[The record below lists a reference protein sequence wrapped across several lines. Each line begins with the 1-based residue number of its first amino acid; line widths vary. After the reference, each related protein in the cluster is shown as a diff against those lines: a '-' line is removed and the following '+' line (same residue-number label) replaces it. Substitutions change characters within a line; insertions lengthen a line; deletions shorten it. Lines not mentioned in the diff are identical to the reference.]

1 MDRYD
6 SSIIKWIDLGLAIGK
21 HTDQLLGERPGP
33 APEAKELVNNGIL
46 MIRMGMNEFYPP
58 PSKAKH
64 IGAYQTQQL
73 EGTNGMK
80 RQQIGRWHRRQNK
93 FGKVWEQTKIT
104 IRLAIA

>member
-1 MDRYD
+1 MNELTWLWLLDRYD

-58 PSKAKH
+58 QVKQSTLGH
-64 IGAYQTQQL
+64 T
-73 EGTNGMK
+73 
-80 RQQIGRWHRRQNK
+80 
-93 FGKVWEQTKIT
+93 
-104 IRLAIA
+104 RLNN